1 MNQQEVNQSL
11 TATRADIHEY
21 ISRDEEINEAEMR
34 DVLGQAIMFL
44 NNFNPKNKQNYTLD
58 NVPSTWLLAAQ
69 ETATR
74 ILYERRSQELANSD
88 AIIAGRY
95 KAFVKHH
102 RDISEDLAKGLLQ
115 VRPTSTGSR
124 GRR

>member
-1 MNQQEVNQSL
+1 MNLQEVNQSL
-11 TATRADIHEY
+11 TATREDIHEY
-21 ISRDEEINEAEMR
+21 ISPDEEISEAEMR

-69 ETATR
+69 ETANR
-74 ILYERRSQELANSD
+74 ILYERRAQALANSD
-88 AIIAGRY
+88 AELAGRY

-102 RDISEDLAKGLLQ
+102 RGISEDLAKGLLQ
-115 VRPTSTGSR
+115 VRPASGGSR